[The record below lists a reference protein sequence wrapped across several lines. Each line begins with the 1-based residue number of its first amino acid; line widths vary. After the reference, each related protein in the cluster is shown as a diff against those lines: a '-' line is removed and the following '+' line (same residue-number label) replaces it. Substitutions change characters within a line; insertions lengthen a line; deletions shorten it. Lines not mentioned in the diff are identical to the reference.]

1 MAKKNKAQTVYVI
14 LATPECSSCVVNA
27 VYLSKEKADKWVE
40 KENKA
45 AKFKLYWV
53 EQSQLIK

>member
-1 MAKKNKAQTVYVI
+1 MAKKNKAKTVWVI
-14 LATPECSSCVVNA
+14 LTDPVCSSCMVNA
-27 VYLSKEKADKWVE
+27 VYLDKEKADKWVK

-53 EQSQLIK
+53 EQSQLIE

>member
-1 MAKKNKAQTVYVI
+1 MNKAQKVYVI
-14 LATPECSSCVVNA
+14 LADPVCSSCMVNA
-27 VYLSKEKADKWVE
+27 VYLDKERADKWVK

-53 EQSQLIK
+53 ERSQLIE

>member
-1 MAKKNKAQTVYVI
+1 MNKAQKVYVI
-14 LATPECSSCVVNA
+14 LADPECSSCIVNS

-45 AKFKLYWV
+45 TKFKLYWV